1 MRRALIVLGAVVMAY
16 AVLGAVLD
24 TQVAKLGV
32 AIFLVALLV
41 LHDGVFLPLVLAAGR
56 WTGRNWA
63 AVVSVAVLV
72 VGVPLALGFGRPA
85 DNTSVLP
92 VPYARNLLLILALIW
107 SAWLIRKG
115 MERHRARVAGR
126 GGE

>member
-1 MRRALIVLGAVVMAY
+1 MRRVLIVLGAVTTAY
-16 AVLGAVLD
+16 AVIGAVLD

-32 AIFLVALLV
+32 AIFLVALIV
-41 LHDGVFLPLVLAAGR
+41 LHDGLFLPLVLVAGR
-56 WTGRNWA
+56 WTGRNRA

-72 VGVPLALGFGRPA
+72 VGVPFALGFGRSA

-92 VPYARNLLLILALIW
+92 LPYERNLVLILALVW

-115 MERHRARVAGR
+115 IERRRARVAGR
-126 GGE
+126 RSE

>member
-1 MRRALIVLGAVVMAY
+1 MRRALIVLGAATMAY
-16 AVLGAVLD
+16 AVIGAVLD
-24 TQVAKLGV
+24 PQVAKLGV
-32 AIFLVALLV
+32 VIFLVALLV

-63 AVVSVAVLV
+63 AVVSLAVLV
-72 VGVPLALGFGRPA
+72 MSVPLALGFGRPA

-92 VPYARNLLLILALIW
+92 LPYARNLVLILALIW

-115 MERHRARVAGR
+115 IERHRARVSGR
-126 GGE
+126 VSE